1 MTERHIYIT
10 ETDLDR
16 LEEIIQNHS
25 SAAAQDLENELANA
39 IVVPST
45 DIPPDVVTM
54 NSRVVF
60 EDVQSGERNTV
71 TLVYPSRAD
80 ASAGCISVLAPVGV
94 ALLGLRVGQTIDWS
108 VPAGRVRQL
117 RIVEVLY
124 QPEASGDLHL

>member
-16 LEEIIQNHS
+16 LEEIIQNQS
-25 SAAAQDLENELANA
+25 PASQVLENELANA

-60 EDVQSGERNTV
+60 EDVQSGARNTV

-80 ASAGCISVLAPVGV
+80 ASDGYISVLAPVGV
-94 ALLGLRVGQTIDWS
+94 ALLGLRVGQTIDWAM
-108 VPAGRVRQL
+108 PAGRVRQL

>member
-10 ETDLDR
+10 ETDLER
-16 LEEIIQNHS
+16 LEEIIQHHS
-25 SAAAQDLENELANA
+25 SPASQDLENELGNA

-45 DIPPDVVTM
+45 EIPPDVVTM

-60 EDVQSGERNTV
+60 EDVQSDARNTV

-80 ASAGCISVLAPVGV
+80 ASAGCISVLAPVGQ
-94 ALLGLRVGQTIDWS
+94 ALLGLRVGQTIDWA